1 MRSDNRNWIVEE
13 GILRPVR
20 ACAPRPTNL
29 PLPVPRIRH
38 DFPSTLDFLTTDH
51 SSANLSTIFISMPR
65 RVNRETTDGIRRSVL
80 VTTQADILIG
90 RIWIQK
96 ERYARNFAT

>member
-1 MRSDNRNWIVEE
+1 
-13 GILRPVR
+13 
-20 ACAPRPTNL
+20 
-29 PLPVPRIRH
+29 
-38 DFPSTLDFLTTDH
+38 
-51 SSANLSTIFISMPR
+51 MPR
-65 RVNRETTDGIRRSVL
+65 RVNREITDGIRRSVL